1 LGTLWRTQSTNP
13 PLKQQKSAKARQ
25 NKINANKSSNKMNR
39 RRGIPA
45 NRSGPLGTQRQ
56 TSAAAAYSTGQS
68 SYAPLIQSSYESS
81 RIKHR
86 ELIGSVVGTVAYSTA
101 GLGPFF
107 LNPGLSATFPWLATQ
122 AQGWEQ
128 YKFNSL
134 KFCYYTRTGS
144 ATPGSVQLIPDY
156 DAADAAPISEQIAS
170 AYEDVREDVPWK
182 DIECVL
188 DPRAMH
194 PDGPRKFVRT
204 SPLAANLDIK
214 TYDVGQMFIGTT
226 DGTAVNWGKLW
237 VDYDV
242 TLSTPQIP
250 PGGFGVQGFQI
261 VQSVVPTTANLF
273 PGGGAL
279 VNAASTPYF
288 NVPVTGQVITCNQA
302 GTYLVTL
309 QINATTSVVNTT
321 NPAIANGGVLQDFD
335 DGPGAYGSGSVAMAH
350 VFVAKN
356 CVVGTT
362 ITFTDT
368 IVAGLFSMLLVA
380 PISANIN

>member
-1 LGTLWRTQSTNP
+1 
-13 PLKQQKSAKARQ
+13 
-25 NKINANKSSNKMNR
+25 
-39 RRGIPA
+39 
-45 NRSGPLGTQRQ
+45 
-56 TSAAAAYSTGQS
+56 
-68 SYAPLIQSSYESS
+68 
-81 RIKHR
+81 
-86 ELIGSVVGTVAYSTA
+86 
-101 GLGPFF
+101 
-107 LNPGLSATFPWLATQ
+107 
-122 AQGWEQ
+122 
-128 YKFNSL
+128 
-134 KFCYYTRTGS
+134 
-144 ATPGSVQLIPDY
+144 VQLIPDY

-194 PDGPRKFVRT
+194 PDGPRKFIRT

-214 TYDVGQMFIGTT
+214 TYDVGQLFIGTT

-250 PGGFGVQGFQI
+250 PGGFGVQGFEF
-261 VQSVVPTTANLF
+261 VESLVPTTANLF
-273 PGGGAL
+273 PGGGPI
-279 VNAASTPYF
+279 VNASSTPYF

-309 QINATTSVVNTT
+309 QINATTSVVNTV
-321 NPAIANGGVLQDFD
+321 NPAIANGGVIQDVID
-335 DGPGAYGSGSVAMAH
+335 LNYGSAQVAMAH

-362 ITFTDT
+362 ITFNDT
-368 IVAGLFSMLLVA
+368 IVAGLTSMLVIA

>member
-13 PLKQQKSAKARQ
+13 PFKQQKSAKAKQ
-25 NKINANKSSNKMNR
+25 NKNNANKSSNNKKNR
-39 RRGIPA
+39 RRVMPINNLGQ
-45 NRSGPLGTQRQ
+45 LGTQRQ

-86 ELIGSVVGTVAYSTA
+86 ELIGSVVGTTAYSTA
-101 GLGPFF
+101 GLGPFS

-128 YKFNSL
+128 YRFNSL

-194 PDGPRKFVRT
+194 PDGPRKFIRT

-214 TYDVGQMFIGTT
+214 TYDVGQLFIGTT

-250 PGGFGVQGFQI
+250 PGGFGVQGFEY
-261 VQSVVPTTANLF
+261 VESLVPTTANLF
-273 PGGGAL
+273 PGGGPT
-279 VNAASTPYF
+279 VNASSTPYF

-309 QINATTSVVNTT
+309 QINATTSVVNTV
-321 NPAIANGGVLQDFD
+321 NPAIANGGVIQDFVD
-335 DGPGAYGSGSVAMAH
+335 ANYGSAQVAMAH

-362 ITFTDT
+362 ITFNDT
-368 IVAGLFSMLLVA
+368 IVAGLISMLIIA

>member
-13 PLKQQKSAKARQ
+13 PFKQQKSAKAKQ
-25 NKINANKSSNKMNR
+25 NKNNANKSSNNKKNR
-39 RRGIPA
+39 RRVMPINNLGQLGI
-45 NRSGPLGTQRQ
+45 QRQ

-86 ELIGSVVGTVAYSTA
+86 ELIGSVIGTTAYSTA
-101 GLGPFF
+101 GLGPFS

-194 PDGPRKFVRT
+194 PDGPRKFIRT

-214 TYDVGQMFIGTT
+214 TYDVGQLFIGTT

-250 PGGFGVQGFQI
+250 PGGFGVQGFEYVESI
-261 VQSVVPTTANLF
+261 VPTTANLF
-273 PGGGAL
+273 PGGGPT
-279 VNAASTPYF
+279 VNASSTPYF

-309 QINATTSVVNTT
+309 QINATTSVVNTV
-321 NPAIANGGVLQDFD
+321 NPAIANGGVIQDFVD
-335 DGPGAYGSGSVAMAH
+335 ANYGSAQVAMAH

-362 ITFTDT
+362 ITFNDT
-368 IVAGLFSMLLVA
+368 IVAGLISMLIIA